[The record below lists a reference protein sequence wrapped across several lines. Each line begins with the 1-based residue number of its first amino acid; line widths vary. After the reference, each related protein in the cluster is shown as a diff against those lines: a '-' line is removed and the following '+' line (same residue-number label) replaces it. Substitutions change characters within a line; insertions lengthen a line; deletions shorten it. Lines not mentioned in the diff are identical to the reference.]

1 MRLPRD
7 RKRLGFF
14 YAAVVVVVF
23 LVAIVA
29 LIALLMLLADG
40 PEPHY

>member
-7 RKRLGFF
+7 RKRVGFF
-14 YAAVVVVVF
+14 YAGGVVFVF

-29 LIALLMLLADG
+29 LIALLMLLDDG